1 MNRTLAVGVG
11 GVILGVLFVVGYLFI
26 QAKIGGPPPPPPPC
40 RGAQCQVEV
49 DVSGTPPSVSVDIY
63 QLRMS
68 GGMSANPKAIV
79 WHLKNNDY
87 EFKDDCVQFYDPTY
101 TGQFSQLSG
110 SGAQC
115 HATDANTANPSQGG
129 DWGWG
134 YQVKVWKKGTNNWL
148 TVDPWIVNG

>member
-1 MNRTLAVGVG
+1 MNRILAVGGSLIVG
-11 GVILGVLFVVGYLFI
+11 ALIVLAFQFFQGRFNV
-26 QAKIGGPPPPPPPC
+26 QPPPPPC
-40 RGAQCQVEV
+40 SGAQCQVDV
-49 DVSGTPPSVSVDIY
+49 DVTGTPPFVSVVPF

-68 GGMSANPKAIV
+68 GGMSGNPKAII

-115 HATDANTANPSQGG
+115 HATDANTANPSQ
-129 DWGWG
+129 DPGWG
-134 YQVKVWKKGTNNWL
+134 YQIKVYKKGTSNWL
-148 TVDPWIVNG
+148 TGDPWIVNG